1 MVTPIPDNA
10 PARLN
15 AVAEYWRGKR
25 RTDGQSPFLADIDL
39 MDIYLHAPFIF
50 IADRVPCGNDA
61 YEYVWR
67 YWGTALRNLTGI
79 EATGKP
85 MRETHDEDAFREAE
99 ASYDSV
105 MESGEPDYWVRQ
117 VRTVAVDRSFMSYE
131 RVVFPFRSSTGE
143 SAHVLGVA
151 AWLKTDHPAIRS
163 GEQLVIG
170 KIGVKPPR

>member
-170 KIGVKPPR
+170 KIGFKPPR